1 MGRDLPIIKVDQT
14 FELAEAVVDGV
25 DISGH
30 WNRMFSDR
38 SVTAYPTEAM
48 DWVTSLDG
56 GESMRDC
63 YQCGKCV
70 PVCPVNHVGDYGPR
84 KLNAKVIR
92 GNTLVD
98 DPDLWLCTTC
108 GNCYRVCPKEVNP
121 LRIMPAIREQA
132 VLEGKVP
139 AELSEAF
146 RNLQKS
152 GNPHGHSPRKRAD
165 WIPGAGVPVPL
176 ISEVGRPV
184 DVLWYVSDYTSYHA
198 RGQDA
203 ARAMARILT
212 ALGVDFAILG
222 NEERSDADSARLA
235 GETGLFE
242 MLAEHNIATF
252 RKYEFKRLV
261 VMDPHAYNAFKNFY
275 PKLGWEGEVLH
286 YTQFLAPLVDGIEFR
301 SSVDLDVTYHD
312 PCYLGRNNGE
322 FDAPRRLLAAIPGV
336 RLTEMPHNRANGY
349 CCGGGGGGMW
359 LDGFVADHV
368 SERLSERR
376 VREAVATVGTDGTGV
391 LSVACPYEPSRF
403 EDAVKSTG
411 NDGRIV
417 VRDIVELIDQ
427 AMQPPHPSA
436 TH

>member
-1 MGRDLPIIKVDQT
+1 MGRDLPVIKVDRVT
-14 FELAEAVVDGV
+14 ELEHAVVDGV

-38 SVTAYPTEAM
+38 STTAYPTEAM

-70 PVCPVNHVGDYGPR
+70 PVCPVQHVGDYGPR
-84 KLNAKVIR
+84 KLNSKILR
-92 GNTLVD
+92 GNNLVD

-121 LRIMPAIREQA
+121 LKIMPAIREQA
-132 VLEGKVP
+132 VLEGKIP
-139 AELSEAF
+139 DELSDAF

-152 GNPHGHSPRKRAD
+152 GNPMGESPRKRID
-165 WIPGAGVPVPL
+165 WIAEAGVDVPI
-176 ISEVGRPV
+176 ISQLDRPV
-184 DVLWYVSDYTSYHA
+184 DVLWYVSDYTSYHP
-198 RGQDA
+198 RGKDA
-203 ARAMARILT
+203 ARAMARVMT

-222 NEERSDADSARLA
+222 PEERSDGDSARLA
-235 GETGLFE
+235 GESGLFE
-242 MLAEHNIATF
+242 LLAEQNIKAF
-252 RKYEFKRLV
+252 SKYEFKQLV
-261 VMDPHAYNAFKNFY
+261 VMDPHAYNAFKNHY

-286 YTQFLAPLVDGIEFR
+286 YTQYLAPLVDQLTFQ
-301 SSVDLDVTYHD
+301 SSVELDVTYHD

-322 FDAPRRLLAAIPGV
+322 YDAPRKLLEAIPGI
-336 RLTEMPHNRANGY
+336 RLAEMPHTKANGY

-359 LDGFVADHV
+359 LDGFVAEHV

-376 VREAVATVGTDGTGV
+376 VREAVATVGMDGSGV

-411 NDGRIV
+411 NDGKLQ
-417 VRDIVELIDQ
+417 VRDIIELIDQ
-427 AMQPPHPSA
+427 AMQPPA
-436 TH
+436 A

>member
-1 MGRDLPIIKVDQT
+1 MGRELPVIKVDRVL
-14 FELAEAVVDGV
+14 ELEHAVVDGV

-30 WNRMFSDR
+30 WNRMFSQR
-38 SVTAYPTEAM
+38 SIEDYPTEAM
-48 DWVTSLDG
+48 DWVTGLAG
-56 GESMRDC
+56 GESLRSC

-84 KLNAKVIR
+84 KLHVKVLR
-92 GNTLVD
+92 GNNLLD

-121 LRIMPAIREQA
+121 LEFMPAIREQA
-132 VLEGKVP
+132 VLEGNVPDELAKVF
-139 AELSEAF
+139 E
-146 RNLQKS
+146 NLQRQ

-165 WIPGAGVPVPL
+165 WVADAGVPVPL
-176 ISEVGRPV
+176 IAEVGRPL
-184 DVLWYVSDYTSYHA
+184 DVLWYVSDYTSYHP

-242 MLAEHNIATF
+242 LLAEQNIKTF
-252 RKYEFKRLV
+252 RKYEFNRLV
-261 VMDPHAYNAFKNFY
+261 VMDPHAFNAFKNVY
-275 PKLGWEGEVLH
+275 PRHGWEGEVLH
-286 YTQFLAPLVDGIEFR
+286 YTQFLAPLIDRIEFK
-301 SSVDLDVTYHD
+301 SSVDVDVTYHD

-322 FDAPRRLLAAIPGV
+322 FDAPRRLLEAIPGV
-336 RLTEMPHNRANGY
+336 KLVEMMRCRENGY

-368 SERLSERR
+368 TERLSERR
-376 VREAVATVGTDGTGV
+376 VREAVETVALDGTGV

-411 NDGRIV
+411 NDGRLI

-427 AMQPPHPSA
+427 AMQPAPA
-436 TH
+436 

>member
-1 MGRDLPIIKVDQT
+1 MRELPMLKVEHVRESET
-14 FELAEAVVDGV
+14 AIVDGV

-30 WNRMFSDR
+30 WNRMLGQR
-38 SVTAYPTEAM
+38 SITEYPTEAM
-48 DWVTSLDG
+48 DWVTGLEGGDSL
-56 GESMRDC
+56 RNC

-92 GNTLVD
+92 GNRLID

-121 LRIMPAIREQA
+121 IQFMPAIREQA
-132 VLEGKVP
+132 VLEGNIP
-139 AELSEAF
+139 DELSDVF
-146 RNLQKS
+146 RNLQRS
-152 GNPHGHSPRKRAD
+152 GNPMGESPRKRAD
-165 WIPGAGVPVPL
+165 WVPEAGVEVPVMSQL
-176 ISEVGRPV
+176 GRPV
-184 DVLWYVSDYTSYHA
+184 DVLWYVSDYTSYHP
-198 RGQDA
+198 RGRDA
-203 ARAMARILT
+203 ARAMARVLT

-222 NEERSDADSARLA
+222 PEERSDGDSARLA

-242 MLAEHNIATF
+242 LLAEHNIKVFSKYQF
-252 RKYEFKRLV
+252 RRLV
-261 VMDPHAYNAFKNFY
+261 VMDPHAYNAFRNRY
-275 PKLGWEGEVLH
+275 PALGWEGEVLH
-286 YTQFLAPLVDGIEFR
+286 YTQLLAPLIGRMTFLSR
-301 SSVDLDVTYHD
+301 VDLDVTYHD

-322 FDAPRRLLAAIPGV
+322 YDAPRRLLEAIPGI

-359 LDGFVADHV
+359 LDGTVADHV

-417 VRDIVELIDQ
+417 VRDIIELLDQ
-427 AMQPPHPSA
+427 AMQPSA
-436 TH
+436 A

>member
-1 MGRDLPIIKVDQT
+1 MGRELPIIKVDQV

-30 WNRMFSDR
+30 WNRMFSQR
-38 SVTAYPTEAM
+38 SVTAYP
-48 DWVTSLDG
+48 TSLDG

-70 PVCPVNHVGDYGPR
+70 PVCPVQHVGDYGPR

-92 GNTLVD
+92 GSTLVD

-139 AELSEAF
+139 DELSEAF

-165 WIPGAGVPVPL
+165 WISGAGVPVPL

-212 ALGVDFAILG
+212 ALDVDCAILG

-242 MLAEHNIATF
+242 MLAEHNIETF

-261 VMDPHAYNAFKNFY
+261 VMDPHAYNAFRNFY

-286 YTQFLAPLVDGIEFR
+286 YTQFLAPLVDRIEFR

-376 VREAVATVGTDGTGV
+376 VREAVATVGTDGTNGSGV

-411 NDGRIV
+411 NDGKLV

-427 AMQPPHPSA
+427 AMQPPPH
-436 TH
+436 

>member
-1 MGRDLPIIKVDQT
+1 MSRDLPILKVDQIH
-14 FELAEAVVDGV
+14 ELEYAVVDGV

-38 SVTAYPTEAM
+38 STTALPTEAM
-48 DWVTSLDG
+48 DWITSLDG

-70 PVCPVNHVGDYGPR
+70 PVCPVQHVGDYGPR
-84 KLNAKVIR
+84 KLNSKVVR
-92 GNTLVD
+92 GNDLID

-132 VLEGKVP
+132 VLQGKVP
-139 AELSEAF
+139 DELSAVF

-152 GNPHGHSPRKRAD
+152 GNPMGESPRKRID
-165 WIPGAGVPVPL
+165 WIAEAGVDVPI
-176 ISEVGRPV
+176 ISQIGRAV
-184 DVLWYVSDYTSYHA
+184 DVLWYVSDYTSYHP
-198 RGQDA
+198 RGKDA
-203 ARAMARILT
+203 ARAMARVMT
-212 ALGVDFAILG
+212 ALGIDFAILG
-222 NEERSDADSARLA
+222 PEERSDGDSARLA
-235 GETGLFE
+235 GESGLFE
-242 MLAEHNIATF
+242 LLAEQNIKAF
-252 RKYEFKRLV
+252 QKYEFKQLV
-261 VMDPHAYNAFKNFY
+261 VMDPHAFNAFKNEY
-275 PKLGWEGEVLH
+275 PRLGWEGEVLH
-286 YTQFLAPLVDGIEFR
+286 YTQFLAPFVDQITFQ

-322 FDAPRRLLAAIPGV
+322 YDAPRKLLQAIPGV
-336 RLTEMPHNRANGY
+336 RLAEMPHTKANGY

-359 LDGFVADHV
+359 LDGFVAEHV

-376 VREAVATVGTDGTGV
+376 VREAVATVGMDGSGV

-411 NDGRIV
+411 NDGRLV
-417 VRDIVELIDQ
+417 VRDIIELIDQ
-427 AMQPPHPSA
+427 AMQPPA
-436 TH
+436 A